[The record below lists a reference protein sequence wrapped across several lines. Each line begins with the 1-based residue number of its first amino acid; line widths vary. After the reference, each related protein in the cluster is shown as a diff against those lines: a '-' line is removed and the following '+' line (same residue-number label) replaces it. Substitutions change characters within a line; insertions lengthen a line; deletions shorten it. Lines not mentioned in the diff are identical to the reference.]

1 MSSSAVAVNGHP
13 GTPTTNGSLIKVAI
27 IEQQRVF
34 VDALVFRLENEPGI
48 QVVSTADAAQG
59 AVPLVDSRPGVVILD
74 GELPQ
79 RRTFDVAAEVR
90 RQGNEARIL
99 FLTRHPG
106 DAFVEQALRIKAD
119 GILSRDEPLVQLVQ
133 AIRSAAAGV
142 PTFSRSIADRL
153 EFDAAERAF
162 RLRVVPPMKGLTDRQ
177 LEILRHLARG
187 DSVKAV
193 ARKLFLSPK
202 SVDNQKF
209 RIMSKIGVRDKVA
222 LALFAVREGLITP

>member
-1 MSSSAVAVNGHP
+1 MSSSAVAVNGHGISP
-13 GTPTTNGSLIKVAI
+13 STNGGPIKVAI
-27 IEQQRVF
+27 VDQQRVF

-48 QVVSTADAAQG
+48 QVVSTADAAEG
-59 AVPLVDSRPGVVILD
+59 AVPPIASRPGVVILD
-74 GELPQ
+74 AELPQ
-79 RRTFDVAAEVR
+79 GRTFDVAAEVR
-90 RQGNEARIL
+90 RHWDGARIL

-106 DAFVEQALRIKAD
+106 DAFIEQALRIKAE

-133 AIRSAAAGV
+133 AIRSAAAGE
-142 PTFSRSIADRL
+142 PAFSRKIADRI
-153 EFDAAERAF
+153 EFDSADRQF
-162 RLRVVPPMKGLTDRQ
+162 RLRAVPPMKGLTDRQ

>member
-1 MSSSAVAVNGHP
+1 MSSSAVAVNGHGISP
-13 GTPTTNGSLIKVAI
+13 STNGGPIKVAI
-27 IEQQRVF
+27 VDQQRVF

-48 QVVSTADAAQG
+48 QVVSTADAADG
-59 AVPLVDSRPGVVILD
+59 AVSPIASRPGVVILD
-74 GELPQ
+74 AELPQ
-79 RRTFDVAAEVR
+79 GRTFDVAAEVR
-90 RQGNEARIL
+90 RNWDGARIL

-106 DAFVEQALRIKAD
+106 DAFIEQALRIKAE

-133 AIRSAAAGV
+133 AIRSAAAGE
-142 PTFSRSIADRL
+142 PTFSRTIADRL
-153 EFDAAERAF
+153 EFNSTDRQF
-162 RLRVVPPMKGLTDRQ
+162 RLRAVPPMRGLTDRQ